1 MRFAIL
7 FLLFL
12 PLSALANQ
20 DADFL
25 AAREAFRVGKGAR
38 LDALAAHF
46 KQSPLEPYLT
56 SYQLRMTMSNTDGAA
71 IRAFLARSDDTPVID
86 QLRADWLKQLA
97 KQKRWGEFLA
107 EYPRL
112 VNADTDLLCSAWLA
126 KQRGLSNEELNRE
139 IRPLWLTA
147 KDQPDSCD
155 SLFDMAFSS
164 GALSE
169 ADVMTRLRLAL
180 EANRVGL
187 AKQIATHLPALR
199 APSATGLDGASVSP
213 QRYLDHVEL
222 SGASEGV
229 RVVTLFALQRLA
241 RQSPAH
247 ALHEWNKISAHFA
260 PDEQRYFYG
269 WLGLE
274 GARRLD
280 PRALEWYKLALNAP
294 LSELQLAWRVRAALR
309 ERSWTDVW
317 ASVMLMSPLQQRES
331 AWRYWKARALKEMG
345 NPNEANALFAELSRE
360 YSFYGQLAAEE
371 LGTTVDVVAPSYQP
385 SEADIRLLQDSPA
398 IQRTLALYRMDL
410 RPEAAKEWAWTMRKL
425 DDHKLLAAAE
435 VARRN
440 EMYDRAINAA
450 DRTQQIHDFKLRYL
464 APYRE
469 ELAAHIRDN
478 RLDEAWV
485 YGLMRQESRFVTQA
499 KSDVGAAGLMQ
510 VMPATARWIAKKLG
524 LKSYK
529 AGLIDQ
535 LDTNL
540 KLGTYYM
547 KNILT
552 SLDNSLVLASAAYNA
567 GPSRAKLWR
576 GEVPL
581 EGAIYAETIP
591 FDETRDYVKKVLS
604 NTSYYAK
611 LFEQP
616 SSSLKQRLGIIAPRK
631 GATTPSPADLLPER
645 EDSAP

>member
-1 MRFAIL
+1 MKFL
-7 FLLFL
+7 FVFLLFS
-12 PLSALANQ
+12 PLLAAANQ

-25 AAREAFRVGKGAR
+25 AAREAFRVGKAAR
-38 LDALAAHF
+38 LDALAVHF
-46 KQSPLEPYLT
+46 KGAPLEPYLT
-56 SYQLRMTMSNTDGAA
+56 SYQLRMGMSNTDGAA
-71 IRAFLARSDDTPVID
+71 IRTFLARSDATPVID
-86 QLRADWLKQLA
+86 QLRVDWLKQLG
-97 KQKRWGEFLA
+97 KQRQWTVFLA
-107 EYPRL
+107 EYPR
-112 VNADTDLLCSAWLA
+112 VQNTDTELLCWAMQAQILPNHDAEARRIWLS
-126 KQRGLSNEELNRE
+126 G
-139 IRPLWLTA
+139 RP
-147 KDQPDSCD
+147 QPDSCEAV
-155 SLFDMAFSS
+155 FDVAIAN
-164 GALSE
+164 GGINE
-169 ADVMTRLRLAL
+169 AAVWARLRLAL
-180 EANRVGL
+180 EASQMSL
-187 AKQIATHLPALR
+187 AKQIAARLPSQH
-199 APSATGLDGASVSP
+199 APTAAGLDSAFVSP
-213 QRYLDHVEL
+213 AAYLARLNWAE
-222 SGASEGV
+222 ASEGAHF
-229 RVVTLFALQRLA
+229 TALFAMQRYAKL
-241 RQSPAH
+241 SPQA
-247 ALHEWNKISAHFA
+247 AYTEWGQWAANFS
-260 PDEQRYFYG
+260 PDEQHYFYG
-269 WLGLE
+269 WLAYE
-274 GARRLD
+274 AARKLD
-280 PRALEWYKLALNAP
+280 ARALDWYKLAANVPLNEA
-294 LSELQLAWRVRAALR
+294 QLAWRARAALR
-309 ERSWTDVW
+309 QKNWAEVW
-317 ASVMLMSPLQQRES
+317 ASVSVMSPSQQRES

-345 NPNEANALFAELSRE
+345 NPAEANVLWAELSRE
-360 YSFYGQLAAEE
+360 YSFYGQLAGEE
-371 LGTTVDVVAPSYQP
+371 LGAVLSMDEGHYLP
-385 SEADIRLLQDSPA
+385 SEVE
-398 IQRTLALYRMDL
+398 IQRVQSLPAVQRAMALYRMDL
-410 RPEAAKEWAWTMRKL
+410 RVEAAKEWAWTMRTL
-425 DDHKLLAAAE
+425 DDKSLLAAAE

-450 DRTQQIHDFKLRYL
+450 DRTVQIHDFKLRYL

-552 SLDNSLVLASAAYNA
+552 SLDNNLVLASAAYNA

-616 SSSLKQRLGIIAPRK
+616 SSSLKQRLGVIAPRK
-631 GATTPSPADLLPER
+631 GAATPSPVDLLPER
-645 EDSAP
+645 EDGAP